1 MSLRPDAKRAFA
13 DADELALFAPDVSRP
28 SAATLAPERSRKS
41 LVLFPADAVE
51 DLLGRF
57 AHFRRGFFRVGT
69 DFEADLMEWFGLN
82 AGQARILAV
91 LYAARGSVRVE
102 AMMHAADVK
111 RGSLNKYLPRIRE
124 ALGEG
129 ALPEQS
135 EGAYRL
141 TQAGRAAC
149 DEAVANVGVAALRL
163 RLQP

>member
-1 MSLRPDAKRAFA
+1 MSLALTRA
-13 DADELALFAPDVSRP
+13 DAI
-28 SAATLAPERSRKS
+28 
-41 LVLFPADAVE
+41 E

-57 AHFRRGFFRVGT
+57 GHFRRRFFRVRT

-91 LYAARGSVRVE
+91 LYAARGPLRVE
-102 AMMHAADVK
+102 AMMRAADVK
-111 RGSLNKYLPRIRE
+111 HGSLNKYLPRIRE

-135 EGAYRL
+135 EGAYQL

-149 DEAVANVGVAALRL
+149 DEAAAEVGVEALRRRL
-163 RLQP
+163 RG